1 MGKKIIPKKQNIK
14 KVFEVNR
21 LNRRGK
27 DMKKTGLMELEIKD
41 GNIHLDG
48 TRIRCVKE
56 YELKGGS
63 FLTELL
69 IKMDVK
75 PKRTDITEKETLS
88 SDEELDR
95 EGIHHKIAEETIEEM
110 KKHKLTHQE
119 AKWVIDE
126 IKFML
131 GSSIIS

>member
-1 MGKKIIPKKQNIK
+1 
-14 KVFEVNR
+14 
-21 LNRRGK
+21 
-27 DMKKTGLMELEIKD
+27 MKKTGLMELEIKD
-41 GNIHLDG
+41 GHIHLDG

-56 YELKGGS
+56 YELKSGI

-75 PKRTDITEKETLS
+75 PKGIDITEKETLS

-95 EGIHHKIAEETIEEM
+95 KGIYHKIAEETIEEM

-119 AKWVIDE
+119 GKWVIDE
-126 IKFML
+126 IMFML
-131 GSSIIS
+131 GGSIIS

>member
-1 MGKKIIPKKQNIK
+1 
-14 KVFEVNR
+14 
-21 LNRRGK
+21 
-27 DMKKTGLMELEIKD
+27 MKKTGLMELEIKD

-48 TRIRCVKE
+48 TRIRGVKE
-56 YELKGGS
+56 YELKNGII
-63 FLTELL
+63 LTELL
-69 IKMDVK
+69 IKMDVN

-95 EGIHHKIAEETIEEM
+95 EGIYHKIAEETIEEM
-110 KKHKLTHQE
+110 KKHKLTHQG
-119 AKWVIDE
+119 AKWVIEE